1 MNNTYKNIKKNKV
14 YAYVRCSK
22 EENNLKNN
30 GSSVKTQIFR
40 INSYCNIH
48 SLKISETFIDYC
60 SGGIELEK
68 REQGK
73 ILFSKLKNN
82 NSIIISSDLS
92 RFSRNHLDLIQLV
105 HSFRKRNIGLHFVD
119 IGSDVVSTNSMGTI
133 FFQILSIM
141 NEWFRNSTSEKQKI
155 AKNRLLEQGKHLGGR
170 KCLKGFNIGK
180 NRKLVVCEKEMFE
193 IRFIK
198 DLKKQGKTYREIKEI
213 SEKKFQK
220 RFHLSLLHK
229 WINRDYSKI
238 GVAV

>member
-1 MNNTYKNIKKNKV
+1 MNNIYKNIKKNKV
-14 YAYVRCSK
+14 FAYVRCSN

-48 SLKISETFIDYC
+48 NLKISETFTDYC

-105 HSFRKRNIGLHFVD
+105 HSFRKEIKNYNLVRHFFCIFLFLHCFYA
-119 IGSDVVSTNSMGTI
+119 I
-133 FFQILSIM
+133 FLFCFYKKVLQVYKMLS
-141 NEWFRNSTSEKQKI
+141 
-155 AKNRLLEQGKHLGGR
+155 
-170 KCLKGFNIGK
+170 
-180 NRKLVVCEKEMFE
+180 
-193 IRFIK
+193 
-198 DLKKQGKTYREIKEI
+198 KKQIILNNKNNTFFGGKMLPCIMPRKMIC
-213 SEKKFQK
+213 
-220 RFHLSLLHK
+220 
-229 WINRDYSKI
+229 
-238 GVAV
+238 